1 MTDHH
6 DHHTH
11 SPSAAVDAE
20 SAEAAAEAAATPTP
34 AGPKRI
40 AAFMAHPDDA
50 EFMCA
55 ATLARWAAEGN
66 HVTLVLLTS
75 GDKGDD
81 NAEIPTEELIATREA
96 EQRAAN
102 EILGIEDVVF
112 LRLPDGFLVNDL
124 ATRETLVRV
133 IRRIKPDVVVCPD
146 PTVRWEGQLYI
157 NHPDHRVAGDVT
169 LDAVFPAAGNPRAYP
184 ELRAE
189 GLEPHKVRE
198 VYLAGAREPDVW
210 IDVTDHMDTKL
221 RALRAHVSQLGDW
234 DPEEMLRTWAKEEAA
249 RHEGNGEYVEG
260 FKYFKL
266 E

>member
-1 MTDHH
+1 MTE
-6 DHHTH
+6 TNEERG
-11 SPSAAVDAE
+11 STPSAAADAA
-20 SAEAAAEAAATPTP
+20 SAEAAAEATGAATP

-55 ATLARWAAEGN
+55 GTLARWAAEG
-66 HVTLVLLTS
+66 HEVILVLLTS
-75 GDKGDD
+75 GESGDD
-81 NAEIPTEELIATREA
+81 TAVMPTEQLIATREA

-102 EILGIEDVVF
+102 AILGLADVVF
-112 LRLPDGFLVNDL
+112 LRLPDGFLLNDL
-124 ATRETLVRV
+124 TMRERLVRV
-133 IRRIKPDVVVCPD
+133 IRRLKPDVVVCPD
-146 PTVRWEGQLYI
+146 PTVRWEGQFYI
-157 NHPDHRVAGDVT
+157 NHPDHRAAGDAT
-169 LDAVFPAAGNPRAYP
+169 LDALFPAAGNPRAYP

-210 IDVTDHMDTKL
+210 IDVTDYMDTKL

-234 DPEEMLRTWAKEEAA
+234 DPEEMLRTWAKEEAT
-249 RHEGNGEYVEG
+249 RHEGSGEYAES

>member
-1 MTDHH
+1 MIDSTDE
-6 DHHTH
+6 T
-11 SPSAAVDAE
+11 SSTPSAAVDAA
-20 SAEAAAEAAATPTP
+20 SAEAAAEAAEAPIP

-55 ATLARWAAEGN
+55 GTLARWAAEGN
-66 HVTLVLLTS
+66 EVILVLLTRGES
-75 GDKGDD
+75 GDDLD
-81 NAEIPTEELIATREA
+81 VMPSEQLIATREA

-102 EILGIEDVVF
+102 AILGLADVVF
-112 LRLPDGFLVNDL
+112 LGLPDGFLVNDL
-124 ATRETLVRV
+124 ATREKLVRV
-133 IRRIKPDVVVCPD
+133 MRRLKPDVVVCQD
-146 PTVRWEGQLYI
+146 PTVRWEGQIYI
-157 NHPDHRVAGDVT
+157 NHPDHRAAGDAT
-169 LDAVFPAAGNPRAYP
+169 LDALFPAAGNPRAYP
-184 ELRAE
+184 QLRAE

-210 IDVTDHMDTKL
+210 IDVTDFMDIKL

-249 RHEGNGEYVEG
+249 RQEGGGEYAES